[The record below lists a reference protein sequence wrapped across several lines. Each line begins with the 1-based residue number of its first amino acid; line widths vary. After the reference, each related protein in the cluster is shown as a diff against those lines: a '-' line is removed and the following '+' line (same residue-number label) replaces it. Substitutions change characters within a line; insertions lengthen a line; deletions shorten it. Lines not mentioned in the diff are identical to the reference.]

1 MTKLTKLHTDAF
13 KNYSYKAKN
22 WRTVMA
28 SNVPGHV
35 RILTA
40 TNPVFHINLRN

>member
-28 SNVPGHV
+28 SNVPGHAV
-35 RILTA
+35 PRSY
-40 TNPVFHINLRN
+40 INCYKSCIPH